1 MISRLLQ
8 RVGPA
13 FIVGACIIGPGSV
26 TLMSKTGS
34 LYGYSMLWLAVLSGS
49 FMAGFIAL
57 FMRFGI
63 YCDDTILGLTAARL
77 SRPFAIL
84 CGVALSSTSAA
95 FQFGNNLGVTAA
107 MNSLLPDVPQY
118 VWPVLFTVTAIVFM
132 FSLKRIYRTIEIMMT
147 LFLVLMFFAF
157 LMNLIVARPD
167 VGGMAQGLIPSLP
180 SGETGIE
187 WVTLGG
193 LVATTFILVAA
204 FFQTYL
210 VKAKGWTERDIGNAT
225 LDTLLA
231 SVIYTL
237 IGCVIMATAA
247 TVLYPHTVVNS
258 ADAMASQLEGL
269 FGPNAKLVFAI
280 GFGAAAFSSF
290 ITNSLIGGVVL
301 NDGLGLGGQ
310 LDSQPTKLLAAA
322 ILALGMFTSLA
333 IIHQENTAPAVVA
346 VEQANVSTD
355 SDKPVSAPAP
365 SKLKV
370 NAIAIGQA
378 TTLLAVPL
386 GVVVTLVVLF
396 DRRANQKHPLP
407 LAAKGF
413 VIVGVVLLLGVAF
426 STFTKLLPAMGELLG
441 SG

>member
-1 MISRLLQ
+1 MSGRLLQ
-8 RVGPA
+8 RIGPA

-49 FMAGFIAL
+49 FMAGFIAI

-63 YCDDTILGLTAARL
+63 YGEETVLGLTARRL

-84 CGVALSSTSAA
+84 CGVALSSTNAA

-107 MNSLLPDVPQY
+107 MNSMLPDVSQY
-118 VWPVLFTVTAIVFM
+118 LWPVLFTLAAIVFM
-132 FSLKRIYRTIEIMMT
+132 FSLKQIYRTIEVMMT
-147 LFLVLMFFAF
+147 IFLVLMFLAF
-157 LMNLIVARPD
+157 LVNLVWARPD
-167 VGGMAQGLIPSLP
+167 PLQMLKGLIPTLP
-180 SGETGIE
+180 TGDQGIE

-210 VKAKGWTERDIGNAT
+210 VKAKGWTERDMGNAT
-225 LDTLLA
+225 LDTVLA
-231 SVIYTL
+231 SIIYTL

-247 TVLYPHTVVNS
+247 TVLYPDTVVNS
-258 ADAMASQLEGL
+258 ADQMASQLAGF
-269 FGPNAKLVFAI
+269 FGPNAKTIFAV

-290 ITNSLIGGVVL
+290 ITNALIGGVIL

-310 LDSQPTKLLAAA
+310 LDSVPTKSLAAA
-322 ILALGMFTSLA
+322 ILLLGMFTSLA
-333 IIHQENTAPAVVA
+333 IIHQENAPPAA
-346 VEQANVSTD
+346 ASDGSEGSTPAEP
-355 SDKPVSAPAP
+355 SSAPP
-365 SKLKV
+365 SRLKV

-386 GVVVTLVVLF
+386 GVIVTLVVVF
-396 DRRANQKHPLP
+396 DPRSNQNHRLP
-407 LAAKGF
+407 IAAKGF
-413 VIVGVVLLLGVAF
+413 VIVGVLLLLGVAL
-426 STFTKLLPAMGELLG
+426 STFTKLLPAIRELLG
-441 SG
+441 AG

>member
-1 MISRLLQ
+1 MLGRLLQ
-8 RVGPA
+8 RIGPA

-34 LYGYSMLWLAVLSGS
+34 LYGYSMLWLAVLSGT

-63 YCDDTILGLTAARL
+63 YGEETVLGITARRLT
-77 SRPFAIL
+77 RPFAML
-84 CGVALSSTSAA
+84 CGVALSSTNAA

-107 MNSLLPDVPQY
+107 MNTLLPDVSQY
-118 VWPVLFTVTAIVFM
+118 LWPVLFTLAAIVFM
-132 FSLKRIYRTIEIMMT
+132 FSLKQIYRTIEVMMT
-147 LFLVLMFFAF
+147 MFLVLMFLAF
-157 LMNLIVARPD
+157 LVNLIMARPNI
-167 VGGMAQGLIPSLP
+167 GQMLAGLVPTLP
-180 SGETGIE
+180 SGEGGIE

-210 VKAKGWTERDIGNAT
+210 VKAKGWTEADMGSAT
-225 LDTLLA
+225 LDTVLA
-231 SVIYTL
+231 SIIYTL

-247 TVLYPHTVVNS
+247 TVLYPHIVVTS
-258 ADAMASQLEGL
+258 ADEMASQLEGL
-269 FGPNAKLVFAI
+269 FGPSAKFIFAV

-310 LDSQPTKLLAAA
+310 LDSPPTKILAAA
-322 ILALGMFTSLA
+322 ILLLGMFTSLA
-333 IIHQENTAPAVVA
+333 IIHQENAPLPVA
-346 VEQANVSTD
+346 AQSENKSQVAEDVA
-355 SDKPVSAPAP
+355 APPP
-365 SKLKV
+365 SSLKV

-386 GVVVTLVVLF
+386 GVIVTLIVVF
-396 DRRANQKHPLP
+396 DPQSNRNHRLPLP
-407 LAAKGF
+407 AKGF
-413 VIVGVVLLLGVAF
+413 VIVGLVLLLGVAL
-426 STFTKLLPAMGELLG
+426 STFSKLLPAIRELL

>member
-1 MISRLLQ
+1 MASRLLQ
-8 RVGPA
+8 RIGPA

-49 FMAGFIAL
+49 FMAGFIAI

-63 YCDDTILGLTAARL
+63 YGEETILGLTAQRL

-107 MNSLLPDVPQY
+107 MNSILPDVSQY
-118 VWPVLFTVTAIVFM
+118 LWPVLFTLAAIVFM
-132 FSLKRIYRTIEIMMT
+132 FSLKHIYRTIEVMMT
-147 LFLVLMFFAF
+147 IFLVLMFLAF
-157 LMNLIVARPD
+157 LMNLLWARPD
-167 VGGMAQGLIPSLP
+167 PLQMAKGLIPTLP
-180 SGETGIE
+180 TGDQGIE

-210 VKAKGWTERDIGNAT
+210 VKAKGWTERDMGSAT
-225 LDTLLA
+225 LDTILA
-231 SVIYTL
+231 SIIYTL

-258 ADAMASQLEGL
+258 ADQMASQLAGL
-269 FGPNAKLVFAI
+269 FGPNAKMIFAV

-290 ITNSLIGGVVL
+290 ITNALIGGVVL

-310 LDSQPTKLLAAA
+310 LDSAPTKALAAA
-322 ILALGMFTSLA
+322 ILLLGMFTSLA
-333 IIHQENTAPAVVA
+333 IIHQENAPPTTVA
-346 VEQANVSTD
+346 ED
-355 SDKPVSAPAP
+355 SEASAPAEATAPP
-365 SKLKV
+365 SRLKV

-386 GVVVTLVVLF
+386 GVVVTLVVVF
-396 DRRANQKHPLP
+396 DPRSNRNHRLP
-407 LAAKGF
+407 IAAKVF
-413 VIVGVVLLLGVAF
+413 VIVGLLLLLGVAG
-426 STFTKLLPAMGELLG
+426 STFTKLLPAIRELLG
-441 SG
+441 AA

>member
-1 MISRLLQ
+1 MLSRLLQ

-34 LYGYSMLWLAVLSGS
+34 LYGYSMLWLAVLSGT
-49 FMAGFIAL
+49 FMAGFIAM

-63 YCDDTILGLTAARL
+63 YADDTILGLTAARL
-77 SRPFAIL
+77 SRPFAMV

-107 MNSLLPDVPQY
+107 MHALLPNVSQY
-118 VWPVLFTVTAIVFM
+118 VWPVLFTVTAIAFM
-132 FSLKRIYRTIEIMMT
+132 FSMKQIYRTIEVMMT
-147 LFLVLMFFAF
+147 LFLVLMFFSF
-157 LMNLIVARPD
+157 LMTLIWADPN
-167 VGGMAQGLIPSLP
+167 VGEMAQGLIPSLP
-180 SGETGIE
+180 SNAEGIE

-231 SVIYTL
+231 SIIYTL

-247 TVLYPHTVVNS
+247 TVLYPNTVVTS
-258 ADAMASQLEGL
+258 ADAMASQLEGF

-322 ILALGMFTSLA
+322 ILLLGMFTSLG
-333 IIHQENTAPAVVA
+333 IIHQENAPPAVVA
-346 VEQANVSTD
+346 AEDQGMPGE
-355 SDKPVSAPAP
+355 SDEPRPVPAARH
-365 SKLKV
+365 LKV

-396 DRRANQKHPLP
+396 DPRANRKHPLP

-413 VIVGVVLLLGVAF
+413 VIVGLLLLLGVAS
-426 STFTKLLPAMGELLG
+426 STFLKLLPAIQKLL

>member
-1 MISRLLQ
+1 MLSRFLQ
-8 RVGPA
+8 RIGPA

-34 LYGYSMLWLAVLSGS
+34 LYGYSMLWLAVVSGV

-63 YCDDTILGLTAARL
+63 YGDETVLGLTARRL
-77 SRPFAIL
+77 TRPFAML

-107 MNSLLPDVPQY
+107 MNTLLPEVSQY
-118 VWPVLFTVTAIVFM
+118 VWPVLFTAAAIVFM
-132 FSLKRIYRTIEIMMT
+132 FSLKQIYRTIEVMMT
-147 LFLVLMFFAF
+147 LFLVLMFLAF
-157 LMNLIVARPD
+157 LLNLIMARPN
-167 VGGMAQGLIPSLP
+167 VGQMLEGLIPSLP
-180 SGETGIE
+180 QGEGGIE

-210 VKAKGWTERDIGNAT
+210 VKAKGWTEADMGNAR
-225 LDTLLA
+225 LDTVLA
-231 SVIYTL
+231 SIIYTL

-247 TVLYPHTVVNS
+247 TVLYPHIVVTS
-258 ADAMASQLEGL
+258 ADEMASQLEGL
-269 FGPNAKLVFAI
+269 FGPSAKWIFAI

-310 LDSQPTKLLAAA
+310 LDSTATKVLAAA
-322 ILALGMFTSLA
+322 ILLLGMFTSLG
-333 IIHQENTAPAVVA
+333 IIHQENASPPVATVDSENEPPAAETTTTAP
-346 VEQANVSTD
+346 
-355 SDKPVSAPAP
+355 PP
-365 SKLKV
+365 SRLKV

-386 GVVVTLVVLF
+386 GVIVTLVVVF
-396 DRRANQKHPLP
+396 DPQANQRRRLPLP
-407 LAAKGF
+407 AKGF
-413 VIVGVVLLLGVAF
+413 VIVGLLLLLGVAF
-426 STFTKLLPAMGELLG
+426 STFTKLLPAIRELL

>member
-1 MISRLLQ
+1 
-8 RVGPA
+8 
-13 FIVGACIIGPGSV
+13 
-26 TLMSKTGS
+26 
-34 LYGYSMLWLAVLSGS
+34 
-49 FMAGFIAL
+49 
-57 FMRFGI
+57 
-63 YCDDTILGLTAARL
+63 
-77 SRPFAIL
+77 
-84 CGVALSSTSAA
+84 
-95 FQFGNNLGVTAA
+95 
-107 MNSLLPDVPQY
+107 
-118 VWPVLFTVTAIVFM
+118 
-132 FSLKRIYRTIEIMMT
+132 MT